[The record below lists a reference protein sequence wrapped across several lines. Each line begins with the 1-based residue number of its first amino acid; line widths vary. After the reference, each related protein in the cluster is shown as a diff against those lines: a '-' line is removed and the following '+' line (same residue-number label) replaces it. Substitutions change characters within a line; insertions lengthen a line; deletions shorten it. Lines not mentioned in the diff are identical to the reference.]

1 MFQSRKILNMKLFF
15 YCLFEKEEEILKNQR
30 ESNEKSK
37 TAGKPQ
43 DDPVC
48 LDLILLFINSS
59 SFFPWSQT
67 VRTLSFFIVCAFFF
81 PGS

>member
-15 YCLFEKEEEILKNQR
+15 YCLFEKEEEILKIKV

-43 DDPVC
+43 MTQFVW
-48 LDLILLFINSS
+48 I
-59 SFFPWSQT
+59 
-67 VRTLSFFIVCAFFF
+67 
-81 PGS
+81 

>member
-1 MFQSRKILNMKLFF
+1 MSILVWCSPKLMHGWYMFHSRKILNMKLFF

-43 DDPVC
+43 MTQFVW
-48 LDLILLFINSS
+48 I
-59 SFFPWSQT
+59 
-67 VRTLSFFIVCAFFF
+67 
-81 PGS
+81 

>member
-43 DDPVC
+43 MTQFVW
-48 LDLILLFINSS
+48 I
-59 SFFPWSQT
+59 
-67 VRTLSFFIVCAFFF
+67 
-81 PGS
+81 